1 MTDYVYRGVD
11 HSEVGNAA
19 EDAPNLQFDGYL
31 TFDLGRL
38 PHPVVGVFVNVFN
51 DDPISRFQEIR
62 PYVGFDWNYRP
73 LTFSAGWNS
82 YIFPEREG
90 MNTQEIYGRLALDDA
105 FLFHS
110 STPLL
115 TPYVYAAYDYQKY
128 DGVYLEAGVKH
139 DFPVPDTGI
148 VLTAVADLGYVAN
161 QRFFTLRNGKDTGFQ
176 HYDIGMI
183 GTYSLNTLFNLPMRY
198 GEWKLKGYLYY
209 TDGLNNDLRADTQIW
224 GGMGISFDYY
234 GRPRDGHGLFIRRP
248 AHLAGRGPSLGLFVG
263 GPAGGGLGVLGSG
276 GGGVQLV
283 GGPGGVG
290 QDRQVIV
297 LHLRDPAVDQEDPPA
312 AGREVHLELPQ
323 PELRQ
328 QGGAVGQ
335 DADEP
340 IVRRHDR
347 LPARFI
353 QHLLLRGHDHTLKG
367 HGVLRVIL
375 GPAV

>member
-1 MTDYVYRGVD
+1 MRYRALAVLAALAGLGTPGLCAGAWGAAERAGATPVINPAALTLTADPAPATANAPAVPAAAAAAPLHLAMLADEPESIYPTPNLERPREQEGINAGGVNFHLTINYMTDYVYRGVD

-73 LTFSAGWNS
+73 LTFSAGWIS

-139 DFPVPDTGI
+139 DFKVPDTGI

-224 GGMGISFDYY
+224 GGMGISFDY
-234 GRPRDGHGLFIRRP
+234 
-248 AHLAGRGPSLGLFVG
+248 
-263 GPAGGGLGVLGSG
+263 
-276 GGGVQLV
+276 
-283 GGPGGVG
+283 
-290 QDRQVIV
+290 
-297 LHLRDPAVDQEDPPA
+297 
-312 AGREVHLELPQ
+312 
-323 PELRQ
+323 
-328 QGGAVGQ
+328 
-335 DADEP
+335 
-340 IVRRHDR
+340 
-347 LPARFI
+347 
-353 QHLLLRGHDHTLKG
+353 
-367 HGVLRVIL
+367 
-375 GPAV
+375 